1 MSTGAE
7 TTVEKTS
14 VERLIDLLTTRRERP
29 TYLQIIEGEKG
40 KLECRQVEFITPEQF
55 AQLRNVS
62 RRTVYTWIEKASE
75 KGADPLAFVP
85 PMYRQPNASG
95 IVFDLHEAVLW
106 IKGQLEPNCMSA

>member
-1 MSTGAE
+1 MSADVE
-7 TTVEKTS
+7 AAVEKTNI
-14 VERLIDLLTTRRERP
+14 EQLIDLLITRRERP
-29 TYLQIIEGEKG
+29 VYFQIIEGEHA

-62 RRTVYTWIEKASE
+62 RRTVYGWIEKASE
-75 KGADPLAFVP
+75 KDADPLAFVP

-106 IKGQLEPNCMSA
+106 IKGQLEPDRKSA

>member
-1 MSTGAE
+1 MSR
-7 TTVEKTS
+7 S
-14 VERLIDLLTTRRERP
+14 VETAVDKTGVEQLIDLLTTRRERP
-29 TYLQIIEGEKG
+29 VYFQIIEGENG

-62 RRTVYTWIEKASE
+62 RRTVYGWIDKASE
-75 KGADPLAFVP
+75 PGKDPLDFVP

-106 IKGQLEPNCMSA
+106 IKGQFEPDRKSA

>member
-1 MSTGAE
+1 MSAGVE
-7 TTVEKTS
+7 TTIEKSS
-14 VERLIDLLTTRRERP
+14 VEQLINLLTTRHERP
-29 TYLQIIEGEKG
+29 IYFQIIEGENG

-62 RRTVYTWIEKASE
+62 RRTVYGWIDKASE
-75 KGADPLAFVP
+75 PGKDPLDFVP

-106 IKGQLEPNCMSA
+106 IKGQLEPECKPS